1 MPKFWIALGLTAAV
15 LAMPAMAKTIA
26 IEPGDNVQEEVQ
38 EALILAEPGD
48 VIALGEGRFNFTVS
62 LSLDVDG
69 VTIRGKGM
77 DKTILSFKDQD
88 AGAEGLIITSDKVV
102 CEDFAV
108 EDSKGDAIKAK
119 GSDGIF
125 FIRVRTEWTG
135 GPKETN
141 GAYGLYPVE
150 CTDVLID
157 GCVAI
162 AASDAGIYVGQ
173 SENIIVRNSRAEYNV
188 AGIEIENS
196 WGADVYDNVATHNT
210 GGILVFDLPGLP
222 KQGGR
227 DVRVFRNEIIN
238 NDTKNFAPAGNI
250 VATVPTGTGLQ
261 IMANRNVEVF
271 ENKIHGNQSTSISV
285 ISYFSSGKPVK
296 DESYD
301 PYPSQIH
308 IHNNDIA
315 DGGKDPQGLIKSII
329 VPLVNGD
336 VPDIMWDGI
345 VKDGVEN
352 PEIYIVNNGDADF
365 ANLDLGRAFSDP
377 KAARVTRDLAPHK
390 GSLPALKPIVI
401 EGA

>member
-1 MPKFWIALGLTAAV
+1 MKKCGIALCLAAALV
-15 LAMPAMAKTIA
+15 AFPASAKTITIA
-26 IEPGDNVQEEVQ
+26 PSDNAQEEVQ

-48 VIALGEGRFNFTVS
+48 VVALGEGQFNFTVS

-69 VTIRGKGM
+69 VTIRGEGM

-88 AGAEGLIITSDKVV
+88 AGAEGLIITSNKVV
-102 CEDFAV
+102 CEDFAI

-119 GSDGIF
+119 GSNGISF
-125 FIRVRTEWTG
+125 LRVRTEWTG

-150 CTDVLID
+150 CRDVLID

-173 SENIIVRNSRAEYNV
+173 SENIIVRNSRAEFNV

-222 KQGGR
+222 KQGGKN
-227 DVRVFRNEIIN
+227 VRVFRNEIVD

-250 VATVPTGTGLQ
+250 VAGVPTGTGLQ

-271 ENKIHGNQSTSISV
+271 ENKIHNNQSINISV
-285 ISYFSSGKPVK
+285 ISYFSSGNEVK
-296 DESYD
+296 DKTYD
-301 PYPSQIH
+301 PFPSQIH
-308 IHNNDIA
+308 IHNNDVKN
-315 DGGKDPQGLIKSII
+315 GGTDPQGI
-329 VPLVNGD
+329 VKTLVAPLLNGD
-336 VPDIMWDGI
+336 IPDIIWDGI
-345 VKDGVEN
+345 VKEGVEN
-352 PEIYIVNNGDADF
+352 PEIYITNNGDADF
-365 ANLDLGRAFSDP
+365 ANIDLGRVISEP
-377 KAARVTRDLAPHK
+377 KSARVSRDLDVHK
-390 GSLPALKPIVI
+390 GSLPPLEPIVI
-401 EGA
+401 EGS

>member
-1 MPKFWIALGLTAAV
+1 MQKCWIV
-15 LAMPAMAKTIA
+15 LCLATVLVAFPAMAKTIA
-26 IEPGDNVQEEVQ
+26 IDPGDNVQEQVQ

-48 VIALGEGRFNFTVS
+48 IIELGEGRFDFTVS
-62 LSLDVDG
+62 LSLDVDD

-77 DKTILSFKDQD
+77 DKTILGFKNQEM
-88 AGAEGLIITSDKVV
+88 GSEGLIITSDGVV

-119 GSDGIF
+119 GCDGISF
-125 FIRVRTEWTG
+125 LRVRTEWTG

-150 CTDVLID
+150 STDVLID

-222 KQGGR
+222 KQGGK
-227 DVRVFRNEIIN
+227 DVRVFRNKIIN
-238 NDTKNFAPAGNI
+238 NDTENFAPEGNI
-250 VATVPTGTGLQ
+250 VGGVPTGTGLQ

-271 ENKIHGNQSTSISV
+271 DNIIHDNSSINIS
-285 ISYFSSGKPVK
+285 ILSYFSSGRPVK
-296 DESYD
+296 DDSYN
-301 PYPSQIH
+301 PHSTKIH
-308 IHNNDIA
+308 IHDNDVKN
-315 DGGKDPQGLIKSII
+315 GGYDPK
-329 VPLVNGD
+329 
-336 VPDIMWDGI
+336 GI
-345 VKDGVEN
+345 VKTLVVGLVGEKIPDIIWDGVVQEGVDN
-352 PEIYIVNNGDADF
+352 PEIYIMNNGDADF
-365 ANLDLGRAFSDP
+365 ANIDLGRAMSDP
-377 KAARVTRDLAPHK
+377 KAARVTRDLSVHE
-390 GSLPALKPIVI
+390 GSLPPLEPIVI
-401 EGA
+401 EGS

>member
-1 MPKFWIALGLTAAV
+1 MQKYWIALCLAAV
-15 LAMPAMAKTIA
+15 LVVLPATAKTITIA
-26 IEPGDNVQEEVQ
+26 PGDNVQEELQ

-48 VIALGEGRFNFTVS
+48 VIALDEGLFNFTTS
-62 LSLDVDG
+62 LSLDVDD

-88 AGAEGLIITSDKVV
+88 SGAEGLIITSDGTS
-102 CEDFAV
+102 CEDFAI

-119 GSDGIF
+119 GCDGIT

-150 CTDVLID
+150 STDVLID

-173 SENIIVRNSRAEYNV
+173 SENIIVRNCRAEYNV

-222 KQGGR
+222 KQGGKN
-227 DVRVFRNEIIN
+227 VRVFRNTIVN
-238 NDTKNFAPAGNI
+238 NDTPNFAPKGNI

-271 ENKIHGNQSTSISV
+271 ENTIRDNQSTNISIL
-285 ISYFSSGKPVK
+285 SYFSSGRPVK
-296 DESYD
+296 DESYN
-301 PYPSQIH
+301 PFPTKINIH
-308 IHNNDIA
+308 DNDIGN
-315 DGGKDPQGLIKSII
+315 GGKDPQGLIKSIV
-329 VPLVNGD
+329 VPLVG
-336 VPDIMWDGI
+336 PDIPDIIWDGI
-345 VKDGVEN
+345 LKEGAGN
-352 PEIYIVNNGDADF
+352 PEIYITNNGDADF
-365 ANLDLGRAFSDP
+365 ANIDLGRVMNDP
-377 KAARVTRDLAPHK
+377 KAARVLRDLSAHK
-390 GSLPALKPIVI
+390 GTLPPLKPIVI
-401 EGA
+401 EGS

>member
-1 MPKFWIALGLTAAV
+1 MQKRWVALCLAAV
-15 LAMPAMAKTIA
+15 LVALPASAKTIT
-26 IEPGDNVQEEVQ
+26 IEPGDNAQEEVQ

-48 VIALGEGRFNFTVS
+48 VVALGAGHFDFTVS

-77 DKTILSFKDQD
+77 DKTILSFKNQD
-88 AGAEGLIITSDKVV
+88 AGAEGLIITSDAVV

-119 GSDGIF
+119 GSDGISF
-125 FIRVRTEWTG
+125 LRIRTEWTG

-222 KQGGR
+222 KQGGK

-238 NDTKNFAPAGNI
+238 NDTKNFAPEGNI
-250 VATVPTGTGLQ
+250 VGGVPTGTGLQ

-271 ENKIHGNQSTSISV
+271 DNKIHDNSSINIS
-285 ISYFSSGKPVK
+285 ILSYFSSGRPVK
-296 DESYD
+296 DESYN
-301 PYPSQIH
+301 PHSTKIH
-308 IHNNDIA
+308 IHDNDVKN
-315 DGGKDPQGLIKSII
+315 GGNDPKGIVKTLVVGLVGEKI
-329 VPLVNGD
+329 
-336 VPDIMWDGI
+336 PDIIWDGI
-345 VKDGVEN
+345 VQEGVDN

-365 ANLDLGRAFSDP
+365 ANIDLGRAMSDP

-390 GSLPALKPIVI
+390 GSLPPLKPIVI
-401 EGA
+401 EGS

>member
-1 MPKFWIALGLTAAV
+1 MPKFWIALGLTAAW
-15 LAMPAMAKTIA
+15 LAMPVTAKTIA

-119 GSDGIF
+119 GSNGIF

-150 CTDVLID
+150 CKDVLID

-227 DVRVFRNEIIN
+227 DVRVFRNEIVN

-271 ENKIHGNQSTSISV
+271 DNKIHNNQSTSISI
-285 ISYFSSGKPVK
+285 ISYFSSGKEVK

-315 DGGKDPQGLIKSII
+315 GGGTDPQGLIKAIV

-345 VKDGVEN
+345 VKEGVEN

-365 ANLDLGRAFSDP
+365 ANLDLGRAISDP